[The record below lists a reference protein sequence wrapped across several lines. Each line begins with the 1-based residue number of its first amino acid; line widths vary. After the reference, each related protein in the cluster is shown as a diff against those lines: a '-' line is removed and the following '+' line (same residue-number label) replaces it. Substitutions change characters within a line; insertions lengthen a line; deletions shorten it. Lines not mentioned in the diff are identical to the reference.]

1 MQTFIKNF
9 PRKSTLTPM
18 RKSREFMKIFMKTI
32 TGDTV
37 TLKVKPSDTI
47 GNIKAKLED
56 KVNIPHDEQELIFNE
71 MVFHNNDTL
80 VDFHINKE
88 SIITLLRISTGFMCI
103 FIKTHTGK
111 TITLKVK
118 PSYTICNV
126 KSMIHEKERIP
137 PCQFRLIFAGKLLLD
152 SPTLADYNIN
162 MGSTIHLIYRHPR
175 GFMIFINT
183 HIGKTFSLKVKK
195 LDTIQDV
202 KAKVFDKEGCPPCEV
217 RLVFNGKFLED
228 GPTLADYQIHS
239 ESLLHLIPRL

>member
-1 MQTFIKNF
+1 
-9 PRKSTLTPM
+9 
-18 RKSREFMKIFMKTI
+18 
-32 TGDTV
+32 
-37 TLKVKPSDTI
+37 
-47 GNIKAKLED
+47 
-56 KVNIPHDEQELIFNE
+56 
-71 MVFHNNDTL
+71 MVLHNNDTL

-111 TITLKVK
+111 TIVLKVK

-126 KSMIHEKERIP
+126 KSMIHDKEGIP
-137 PCQFRLIFAGKLLLD
+137 PCQCRLIFAGKLLLD

-162 MGSTIHLIYRHPR
+162 MGSTIHLIYIYPS
-175 GFMIFINT
+175 GFMIFIKT
-183 HIGKTFSLKVKK
+183 HTRKTFSLKVKK
-195 LDTIQDV
+195 LYTIQDV

-228 GPTLADYQIHS
+228 GPTLADYHTHS